1 MVISIHLSENMLR
14 DKDEQG
20 DDILPQR
27 DAVDDQQGRLTPQDP
42 GDEGDE
48 GGVVRLVALGC
59 GTGPRA
65 AYL

>member
-1 MVISIHLSENMLR
+1 MVVSIHLSENMLR

-27 DAVDDQQGRLTPQDP
+27 DAVDDQQGRLTAQDP

-48 GGVVRLVALGC
+48 GGVARLVAFAC
-59 GTGPRA
+59 GTGPGA